1 LPAEMR
7 QITRRE
13 DLQELHAITKSL
25 IGQECW
31 QAILTYPSQLQLHWG
46 ERVAYESERLRGEYR
61 GTWVFGAESSRWT
74 LQCRDKAM
82 VSSDDY
88 DSTIKRTIRIL
99 AGGMTEEF
107 EVAYPQLTVTVRFNN
122 GCTILLVSDPD
133 WAIEAAEEDPIP
145 DWELFCPDGMWLGV
159 GRGPKYRFQKAD
171 QPLD

>member
-1 LPAEMR
+1 MPAEMR

-99 AGGMTEEF
+99 AGGATSVKVVYENTAPSLVQERACDQGRLSPPPVLSSVTKIRPCTAPSPSCSKQHGESSPSQDPTE
-107 EVAYPQLTVTVRFNN
+107 
-122 GCTILLVSDPD
+122 
-133 WAIEAAEEDPIP
+133 
-145 DWELFCPDGMWLGV
+145 
-159 GRGPKYRFQKAD
+159 
-171 QPLD
+171 